1 MEGHEEFRERCA
13 ISLSDELTCE
23 ERQGWTSIKCDDGFK
38 AWLGQ
43 QPSNGKIHELKGG
56 GLKETAQHK

>member
-43 QPSNGKIHELKGG
+43 HANEQNRREALTK
-56 GLKETAQHK
+56 TA